1 MIFTLGVDNLGLLR
15 CIVATAA
22 VVMTMVQLLTV
33 IGHEVRSVRLGAS
46 AENRRS
52 GMRSKDRNVFG
63 PPKVHG
69 SGRVEGWV
77 KRGGA
82 TGEKRMFERVGTSG
96 RDYNLGQTT
105 LRHEASEEL
114 RGSRAPCLLRYLP
127 PISSTDLFAVL
138 REFI

>member
-1 MIFTLGVDNLGLLR
+1 MILTLGVDNLGLLR
-15 CIVATAA
+15 HIVSTAA
-22 VVMTMVQLLTV
+22 VVMTMVQFVTG
-33 IGHEVRSVRLGAS
+33 IGHEVRSVRSGAA

-52 GMRSKDRNVFG
+52 GIWSKDRNLFG

-77 KRGGA
+77 ERGGA

-96 RDYNLGQTT
+96 RDYNLDQTT
-105 LRHEASEEL
+105 LWHEASEEL

-127 PISSTDLFAVL
+127 PISFQRSLCCV
-138 REFI
+138 EGVI